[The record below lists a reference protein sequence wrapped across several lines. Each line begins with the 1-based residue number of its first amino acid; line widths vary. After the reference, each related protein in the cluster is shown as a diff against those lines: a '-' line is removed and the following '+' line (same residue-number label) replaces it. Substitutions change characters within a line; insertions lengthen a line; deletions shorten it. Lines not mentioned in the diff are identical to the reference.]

1 VANRTRSGRFARRE
15 IAIASALADYAGIA
29 IENARLYREAET
41 ERAKLHAILGQADEA
56 ILVINEEDRLLLCNA
71 AARDALHLS
80 PADLEGKRGPPL
92 VETVVQV
99 PAILDLLARGES
111 ADGAIHGE
119 VSLEDGR
126 IYIAH
131 LTPVGGVGRVLMLQD
146 VTHLKELDRL
156 RSEFVTAVSHDMRTP
171 LTSVQGYIDLLAK
184 AGPINEKQGRFL
196 DRMETSLKNITD
208 LIDDLLNIRRIEAE
222 LDLEM
227 EPCDLRSVIDEVVQ
241 RTRPYA
247 DQKDQEL
254 DWEKPSSPLR
264 VHCNPR
270 RMAQAVENLV
280 TNAIKYSSSGGRVAV
295 TAREDDGHVVVSVS
309 DEGIGIS
316 SDEQLRIFDRF
327 YRGKA
332 EEVAGVP
339 GTGLGLSIVKAV
351 IDKHGGRV
359 WVDSQ
364 PGAGSTF
371 SFVLPALGNEG

>member
-1 VANRTRSGRFARRE
+1 
-15 IAIASALADYAGIA
+15 
-29 IENARLYREAET
+29 
-41 ERAKLHAILGQADEA
+41 
-56 ILVINEEDRLLLCNA
+56 
-71 AARDALHLS
+71 
-80 PADLEGKRGPPL
+80 
-92 VETVVQV
+92 
-99 PAILDLLARGES
+99 
-111 ADGAIHGE
+111 
-119 VSLEDGR
+119 
-126 IYIAH
+126 
-131 LTPVGGVGRVLMLQD
+131 
-146 VTHLKELDRL
+146 
-156 RSEFVTAVSHDMRTP
+156 
-171 LTSVQGYIDLLAK
+171 
-184 AGPINEKQGRFL
+184 
-196 DRMETSLKNITD
+196 
-208 LIDDLLNIRRIEAE
+208 
-222 LDLEM
+222 M